1 MKIYQE
7 KRFLYLLLISLLI
20 TFLDIFLKRIYLKKG
35 LAIINPDLMYGLKFY
50 FFDLNFFIYL
60 LFLFFFILSIIGF
73 IKNND
78 FQFFIFPTIVSLSN
92 VIDRIQFNG
101 VIDYIKFPIFPL
113 DALFGY
119 FNLCDATIV
128 IFITSFFIY
137 EIFIRR

>member
-50 FFDLNFFIYL
+50 FFDLNFLIYS
-60 LFLFFFILSIIGF
+60 LFLFFFILSIVGF

-78 FQFFIFPTIVSLSN
+78 FKFFIFPTIVSLSN

-101 VIDYIKFPIFPL
+101 VIDYIKIPIFPY
-113 DALFGY
+113 DYFFGY

-128 IFITSFFIY
+128 IFIIFLFFY
-137 EIFIRR
+137 EILKK